1 MGVVTAAILVALV
14 QIATGLASG
23 YAARKAKQQAND
35 LLAEVTIGKG
45 SVKFDKSDILAI
57 ALAVFIFWAV
67 GKQTLSTET
76 ALAAFV
82 AVLSGTGIKELVQAL
97 VPATA

>member
-1 MGVVTAAILVALV
+1 MGVLVAAILVAVV
-14 QIATGLASG
+14 QIATGAASG
-23 YAARKAKQQAND
+23 YVARKAKLESDD

-67 GKQTLSTET
+67 GNQTLSPES

-82 AVLSGTGIKELVQAL
+82 AVLAGTGIKELIQAL